1 MAEFKIDGRMT
12 VRTLK
17 ENFKK
22 EFEGTLRVYDGR
34 EKAEDNATLAS
45 IRKNDDVKG
54 GGYFAYKR
62 RVWQINESSK
72 DYQRRKN

>member
-22 EFEGTLRVYDGR
+22 EFGELFEFMME
-34 EKAEDNATLAS
+34 EKKQKIMQHLLL
-45 IRKNDDVKG
+45 
-54 GGYFAYKR
+54 FAKTMM
-62 RVWQINESSK
+62 
-72 DYQRRKN
+72 

>member
-22 EFEGTLRVYDGR
+22 EFEGILRVYDGR

-54 GGYFAYKR
+54 GELVCRASLRLVSLKR
-62 RVWQINESSK
+62 K
-72 DYQRRKN
+72 Y